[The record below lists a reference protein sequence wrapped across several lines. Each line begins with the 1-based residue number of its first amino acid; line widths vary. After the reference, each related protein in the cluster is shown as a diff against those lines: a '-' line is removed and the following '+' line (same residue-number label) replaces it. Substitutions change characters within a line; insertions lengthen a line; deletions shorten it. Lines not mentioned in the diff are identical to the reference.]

1 MTQNA
6 VPELRARAVN
16 AASAE
21 FRLPEL
27 GENIESGDV
36 VRVAVEPGEEVT
48 EGQTVL
54 ELETDKAVVEVPSA
68 LSGTV
73 SEVKVKVGQKLKVG
87 DVIFTIAAT
96 AARRARC

>member
-1 MTQNA
+1 M
-6 VPELRARAVN
+6 PELRAAAVN
-16 AASAE
+16 AARAE

-36 VRVAVEPGEEVT
+36 VRVAVKPGEEIA
-48 EGQTVL
+48 EGQTVV

-73 SEVKVKVGQKLKVG
+73 SEVKVRWG
-87 DVIFTIAAT
+87 
-96 AARRARC
+96 RS